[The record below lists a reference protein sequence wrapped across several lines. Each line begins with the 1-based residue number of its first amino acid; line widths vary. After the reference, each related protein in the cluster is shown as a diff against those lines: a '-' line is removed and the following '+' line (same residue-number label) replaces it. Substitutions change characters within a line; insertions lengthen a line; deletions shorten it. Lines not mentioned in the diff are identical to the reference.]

1 MANDAPD
8 EVPPPGAA
16 LVTDINATDGL
27 VTSAARTVIVR
38 CPVETLNVVV
48 RGEPFHS
55 ATDAGLFRKP
65 CPVMSILNIALPAV
79 MLSGKMLVMIGVGFG
94 ALLLLLLQLTSEVAI
109 AVRNM
114 SEPQRKRINPILPFL
129 SQGSRNHLLPA
140 AGRAERLR
148 QDHSLKVPLQSNHG
162 LIASWRTARQLG
174 FRDAAI
180 GWFPQ
185 NARESRQIRLLD
197 RKIQIDVTAR
207 TGRASTC
214 TCRAPILLT
223 RMRSSGTVTSAS
235 NSIRK
240 PRSILSVRQC
250 RGTMAMSSA
259 IRRTRSTRL
268 PASAAIMRKF
278 IMRACNPRRCS
289 TLPRTTRQPRRSS
302 AEKTAVAIRPEPTAI
317 PMLATMNIVAAL
329 VIPMIAPRSRIT
341 TPA

>member
-162 LIASWRTARQLG
+162 LIASWRATGSRVECSRGQDWHEHFLH
-174 FRDAAI
+174 
-180 GWFPQ
+180 
-185 NARESRQIRLLD
+185 REHHWSHR
-197 RKIQIDVTAR
+197 A
-207 TGRASTC
+207 GRA
-214 TCRAPILLT
+214 
-223 RMRSSGTVTSAS
+223 
-235 NSIRK
+235 
-240 PRSILSVRQC
+240 
-250 RGTMAMSSA
+250 
-259 IRRTRSTRL
+259 
-268 PASAAIMRKF
+268 
-278 IMRACNPRRCS
+278 RCDQS
-289 TLPRTTRQPRRSS
+289 
-302 AEKTAVAIRPEPTAI
+302 
-317 PMLATMNIVAAL
+317 
-329 VIPMIAPRSRIT
+329 
-341 TPA
+341 